1 MTTKNNNFYRRLK
14 GKGETTSRDGGCM
27 LKIRGTYPAL
37 TNSGRKVADYLFENT
52 SEAIRSSI
60 VDMARHSGVSIGSVG
75 QFCRAVGFSGFS
87 DFRIALA
94 QDIASHS
101 LDICESINFKDDLTT
116 IIDKVFSINVQSLY
130 DTRDIVDNE
139 NLILAARWLAKAK
152 RIYFYGVGGSAVIA
166 LDGQLYFSHLGII
179 TQAINDVAVQITS
192 ASTLTKHDVAVGISQ
207 SGRTRGVLDA
217 LSVAK
222 ESGAKTIG
230 ITNYRKSGITRIADI
245 CLYTSF
251 GPKEKGLKSASISSR
266 VAQMVII
273 EALYVLAAKVRGRG
287 NLQLTDRID
296 EKTEEKLRKG

>member
-1 MTTKNNNFYRRLK
+1 MGSKNNNFYRRLK
-14 GKGETTSRDGGCM
+14 DSVRHPARDGGCM

-37 TNSGRKVADYLFENT
+37 TTSGRKVADYIFGNT
-52 SEAIRSSI
+52 SGAIRSSI

-101 LDICESINFKDDLTT
+101 LDICESISSKDDLST

-130 DTRDIVDNE
+130 DTRDIVDNDS
-139 NLILAARWLAKAK
+139 LILAARWLAKA
-152 RIYFYGVGGSAVIA
+152 RRVCFYGVGGSAVIA

-207 SGRTRGVLDA
+207 SGRTKGVLDA

-230 ITNYRKSGITRIADI
+230 ITNYRKSAITKIADV

-251 GPKEKGLKSASISSR
+251 GREGNGLKSASISSR

-273 EALYVLAAKVRGRG
+273 ETLYVMAAKMKGKG
-287 NLQLTDRID
+287 NEQLRNRID
-296 EKTEEKLRKG
+296 KKTEEKVRK